1 MPVSRAIRRL
11 ITEHA
16 TTEAIRRQA
25 LDDGMITLREDGLAK
40 VKAGITTLDEV
51 LRETALA

>member
-16 TTEAIRRQA
+16 TTEAIRHQA
-25 LDDGMITLREDGLAK
+25 LEDGMTTLREDGLAK

-51 LRETALA
+51 LRETALV